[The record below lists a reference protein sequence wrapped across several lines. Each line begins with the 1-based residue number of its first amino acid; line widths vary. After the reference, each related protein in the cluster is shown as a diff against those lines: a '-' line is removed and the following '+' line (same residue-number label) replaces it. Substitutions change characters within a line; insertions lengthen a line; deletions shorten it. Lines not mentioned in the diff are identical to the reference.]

1 MDDDFIRKLE
11 EVWNKIADIL
21 KSIWERF
28 KEFAEKLYSRLPKE
42 EPMTHI
48 RAWPRIIKCIGQP
61 FSGYSTRLRTRT
73 RNSC

>member
-1 MDDDFIRKLE
+1 MDDDFIQKLE
-11 EVWNKIADIL
+11 EVWNKITDIL

-42 EPMTHI
+42 EPKTRDRDI
-48 RAWPRIIKCIGQP
+48 PKIIKCIGQP
-61 FSGYSTRLRTRT
+61 LSGYSTRLRTRT